1 MHGCLNL
8 PIVSILS
15 LASCITAPPR
25 SRPLKQLLIVVLG
38 LSLLACIGKDGQLP
52 PQYWQG
58 IEFGVETR
66 PSPARLGINE
76 VLVVATRPQ
85 RQPEFNLLV
94 SISMNKN
101 GPWVQSIQDG
111 HTGIFRRG
119 LAMRELGPQ
128 NLWVRIQRVGDG
140 AGTGE
145 QTVLSFPFVVMP
157 DK

>member
-1 MHGCLNL
+1 MRLKINRHLKTWLIVMLGLNL
-8 PIVSILS
+8 
-15 LASCITAPPR
+15 A
-25 SRPLKQLLIVVLG
+25 
-38 LSLLACIGKDGQLP
+38 ACIGEDAQLP
-52 PQYWQG
+52 AQYWQG

-76 VLVVATRPQ
+76 VLVVATLPH

-94 SISMNKN
+94 SISMHKD

-128 NLWVRIQRVGDG
+128 TLWVKIQRVGDG
-140 AGTGE
+140 ARAGQ
-145 QTVLSFPFVVMP
+145 QTLLGFPFVVMAE
-157 DK
+157 K